1 MAQRPRGEGSD
12 ALKAIMAAIKAN
24 PEAADDIIENAGSM
38 FDSIPGFRALVK
50 GVASDAPVAAKS
62 VKSRAKSAKDLM
74 KLPPPVAGTAVA
86 EAAPQAVKG
95 ASKTAAMSAKEAKKH
110 AAILKT
116 MDNIEA
122 HTGVRPT
129 YEFASLPR
137 AERKAIN
144 VATGASKRAQAN
156 DLRANAAL
164 EKSAANKAA
173 HAGDATEAEK
183 ARRKAA
189 KDAYWAREKELN
201 SPKYQKAQEKKN
213 KGKK

>member
-1 MAQRPRGEGSD
+1 MNHLIAKIGKG
-12 ALKAIMAAIKAN
+12 LK
-24 PEAADDIIENAGSM
+24 G
-38 FDSIPGFRALVK
+38 
-50 GVASDAPVAAKS
+50 
-62 VKSRAKSAKDLM
+62 AKDLT